1 MQKFAALAV
10 AVACS
15 SVVFAE
21 RPAPAPVRPKAG
33 QVQIFKEADIKPGM
47 KGVAWTVLTGTEP
60 EAVPVEILGIYK
72 NQWGPKQ
79 DVILGKL
86 GGKAA
91 RTNVAGG
98 MSGSPVYID
107 GKLVGAIALRFS
119 VFSPDAICGIT
130 PIELMLDVNHFDDSR
145 PIDAR
150 TPGKTVAQAS
160 SSTNESSASVSSDMV
175 AQVLAASGSAAPGSN
190 LTMVP
195 IDTPLSFAG
204 FSESTLREFGPLFQQ
219 LGTTVAAGGV
229 SSTISSAKPAPGWQ
243 NSLQPG
249 DAVTGVM
256 VSGDMSVSGMCTVTY
271 NDGKHVLACGHAF
284 FNLGPVDMPMAKAE
298 VITTLASQYQPNKFG
313 NATEIVGALKQDRHS
328 AIMGELGATAD
339 MVPVTLKVRSYGDN
353 SEIRKERELHFSVF
367 VQQKWTP
374 YLMMLTMFN
383 SISSLNEFADET
395 TYRLTGK
402 VDLDG
407 QPGISVSTMLA
418 PSENPAP
425 APMQLA
431 GWWADKFN
439 RLFLNPVH
447 TPKLKA
453 VDAVVDILPERRVAT
468 VENAWIPASEVDAG
482 SQVPLKVFLR
492 PYRGERIERDFTL
505 KIPASLSKGEHRILL
520 SDAATLNRMQSGAA
534 MSDQFLDIPQTISLI
549 NQERSNNKLYVSFV
563 EPRPTVYYEDKALP
577 SLPASIANVMQTGRT
592 ASRHLVASSET
603 AVEQGS
609 IPFDLMI
616 DGSYSLRVFVK

>member
-10 AVACS
+10 ALACS
-15 SVVFAE
+15 SLLFGEGA
-21 RPAPAPVRPKAG
+21 APVRPKAG
-33 QVQIFKEADIKPGM
+33 KVQIFKEADLKPGM
-47 KGVAWTVLTGTEP
+47 KGYAWTVLVGTEP
-60 EAVPVEILGIYK
+60 EAIPVEILGIYK

-79 DVILGKL
+79 DVILAKL
-86 GGKAA
+86 GGKAT
-91 RTNVAGG
+91 RINVAAG

-130 PIELMLDVNHFDDSR
+130 PIELMLEVNHFDDSR

-150 TPGKTVAQAS
+150 TPVKPVAR
-160 SSTNESSASVSSDMV
+160 ESSAADDPQELIS
-175 AQVLAASGSAAPGSN
+175 QVMSASGSGNLGSN

-204 FSESTLREFGPLFQQ
+204 FNQDTLRMFGPMFQR
-219 LGTTVAAGGV
+219 LGVTVAAGGAA
-229 SSTISSAKPAPGWQ
+229 STISSSKPGPGWQ

-249 DAVTGVM
+249 DAFTGVM
-256 VSGDMSVSGMCTVTY
+256 VTGDMSLGAMCTVTY
-271 NDGKHVLACGHAF
+271 NDGKHMLGCGHAF
-284 FNLGPVDMPMAKAE
+284 FNLGPVDMPMSKAD
-298 VITTLASQYQPNKFG
+298 VITTLASQYQPTKFG

-328 AIMGELGATAD
+328 AVMGELGATAN
-339 MVPVTLKVRSYGDN
+339 MVPVTLKVRSYGDHN
-353 SEIRKERELHFSVF
+353 EVRKERDLHFSVF

-395 TYRLTGK
+395 TYRLSGK
-402 VDLDG
+402 VELDG
-407 QPGISVSTMLA
+407 EPGISVSTMLA
-418 PSENPAP
+418 SNENPAP

-431 GWWADKFN
+431 GWWAEKFN
-439 RLFLNPVH
+439 RLFLNPVR

-453 VDAVVDILPERRVAT
+453 VDATVDILPERRVAT
-468 VENAWIPASEVDAG
+468 IENAWIPASEVDAG

-492 PYRGERIERDFTL
+492 PYRGERIERSFLL
-505 KIPASLSKGEHRILL
+505 KIPASLAKGEHRILL

-534 MSDQFLDIPQTISLI
+534 MSDRFLDIPQTISLI
-549 NQERSNNKLYVSFV
+549 NQERSNNKLYISFI
-563 EPRPTVYYEDKALP
+563 EPRPTVFYEDKTLP

-592 ASRHLVASSET
+592 ASRSLVASSET

-609 IPFDLMI
+609 IPFDLLI
-616 DGSYSLRVFVK
+616 DGSYSLRVTVR